1 MLFAGVKATFGSST
15 KSTKSTKSPKENFDL
30 LGVVILPITK

>member
-1 MLFAGVKATFGSST
+1 MLFAGVKATFGS
-15 KSTKSTKSPKENFDL
+15 STKSTKSPKENFDL